1 MRLDGSIQKR
11 KKKLS
16 KMVCGTSHTISREE
30 VRFIYEK
37 GSELLISGTGYY
49 GHVELS
55 DGAMRYLK
63 KHGCRV
69 KLQAAPAV
77 IHTWNSAGEK
87 VIA

>member
-1 MRLDGSIQKR
+1 
-11 KKKLS
+11 
-16 KMVCGTSHTISREE
+16 
-30 VRFIYEK
+30 
-37 GSELLISGTGYY
+37 
-49 GHVELS
+49 
-55 DGAMRYLK
+55 MRYLK